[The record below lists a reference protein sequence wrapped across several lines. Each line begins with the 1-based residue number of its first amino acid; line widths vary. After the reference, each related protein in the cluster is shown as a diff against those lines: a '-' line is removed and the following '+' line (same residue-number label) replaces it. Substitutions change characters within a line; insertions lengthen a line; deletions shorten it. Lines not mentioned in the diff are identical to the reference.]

1 MEKSK
6 LAAAMFIVGSIG
18 LFVHYIPLPPAVI
31 ACARAVIG
39 TLFLLLVL
47 RLKKTPLHGQA
58 IRKNALCLLLSGA
71 ALGFNWI
78 FLFEAFR
85 HTGIAVATLCY
96 YMAPVFVILLS
107 PLVLG
112 ERLTRRKIVCTLLAV
127 LGAVC
132 ISGVFTGSR
141 QDPRGIAFGLAA
153 ALLYCSLILLNKR
166 LRGLDTLETTFCQ
179 LCTAALVMLPYVLL
193 GGHLHGLA
201 PAPSTLFL
209 LLVRAWSIS
218 CSSRLWAVS
227 RPRPRPYSAMWIPS
241 PPSCWP
247 PSSCTSPSARRNCA
261 APSSSWAP
269 RWPTNCR
276 GTGRPRPNPKAWT
289 GAGEC
294 VCTPGQRSRES
305 TAARHAGMRPPALYP
320 VAENRLPR
328 AAHAERPRR
337 GTKGRAG
344 SSPFF
349 AASCPPPLLP
359 AGSPYL

>member
-201 PAPSTLFL
+201 PAPS
-209 LLVRAWSIS
+209 
-218 CSSRLWAVS
+218 RLWAVS
-227 RPRPRPYSAMWIPS
+227 RPRPRPCSAMWIPS

-247 PSSCTSPSARRNCA
+247 PSSCTSPSAWPKPA
-261 APSSSWAP
+261 ALSSSWAP

-276 GTGRPRPNPKAWT
+276 GTGRPRP
-289 GAGEC
+289 
-294 VCTPGQRSRES
+294 S
-305 TAARHAGMRPPALYP
+305 
-320 VAENRLPR
+320 PR
-328 AAHAERPRR
+328 AWGGGRGVRVQSRPV
-337 GTKGRAG
+337 
-344 SSPFF
+344 F
-349 AASCPPPLLP
+349 A
-359 AGSPYL
+359 

>member
-1 MEKSK
+1 M
-6 LAAAMFIVGSIG
+6 
-18 LFVHYIPLPPAVI
+18 
-31 ACARAVIG
+31 
-39 TLFLLLVL
+39 L

-209 LLVRAWSIS
+209 LLVVGIVHTGLVYILFFS
-218 CSSRLWAVS
+218 AV
-227 RPRPRPYSAMWIPS
+227 
-241 PPSCWP
+241 
-247 PSSCTSPSARRNCA
+247 
-261 APSSSWAP
+261 
-269 RWPTNCR
+269 
-276 GTGRPRPNPKAWT
+276 G
-289 GAGEC
+289 
-294 VCTPGQRSRES
+294 
-305 TAARHAGMRPPALYP
+305 
-320 VAENRLPR
+320 RLP
-328 AAHAERPRR
+328 AQTTAVLSYVDPVTAILLATLFLHQPFGLAEAC
-337 GTKGRAG
+337 GTVLILGATL
-344 SSPFF
+344 
-349 AASCPPPLLP
+349 ANELP
-359 AGSPYL
+359 GNRTAEAQS

>member
-58 IRKNALCLLLSGA
+58 IRQNALCLLLSGA

-153 ALLYCSLILLNKR
+153 AL
-166 LRGLDTLETTFCQ
+166 
-179 LCTAALVMLPYVLL
+179 VMLPYVLL
-193 GGHLHGLA
+193 GGHLHGPA

-209 LLVRAWSIS
+209 LLVVGIVHTGLVYILFFS
-218 CSSRLWAVS
+218 AV
-227 RPRPRPYSAMWIPS
+227 
-241 PPSCWP
+241 
-247 PSSCTSPSARRNCA
+247 
-261 APSSSWAP
+261 
-269 RWPTNCR
+269 
-276 GTGRPRPNPKAWT
+276 G
-289 GAGEC
+289 
-294 VCTPGQRSRES
+294 
-305 TAARHAGMRPPALYP
+305 
-320 VAENRLPR
+320 RLP
-328 AAHAERPRR
+328 AQTTAVLSYVDPVTAILLATLFLHQPFGPAEAC
-337 GTKGRAG
+337 GTVLILGATLANELPGKKTAG
-344 SSPFF
+344 
-349 AASCPPPLLP
+349 ACA
-359 AGSPYL
+359 

>member
-1 MEKSK
+1 MR
-6 LAAAMFIVGSIG
+6 GG
-18 LFVHYIPLPPAVI
+18 GAVF
-31 ACARAVIG
+31 AQ
-39 TLFLLLVL
+39 
-47 RLKKTPLHGQA
+47 KTPLHGQA
-58 IRKNALCLLLSGA
+58 IRQNALCLLLSGA

-153 ALLYCSLILLNKR
+153 ALLYCALILLSKR

-193 GGHLHGLA
+193 GGHLHGPA

-209 LLVRAWSIS
+209 LLVVGIVHTGLVYILFFS
-218 CSSRLWAVS
+218 AVS
-227 RPRPRPYSAMWIPS
+227 R
-241 PPSCWP
+241 
-247 PSSCTSPSARRNCA
+247 
-261 APSSSWAP
+261 
-269 RWPTNCR
+269 
-276 GTGRPRPNPKAWT
+276 
-289 GAGEC
+289 
-294 VCTPGQRSRES
+294 
-305 TAARHAGMRPPALYP
+305 
-320 VAENRLPR
+320 
-328 AAHAERPRR
+328 
-337 GTKGRAG
+337 
-344 SSPFF
+344 
-349 AASCPPPLLP
+349 LP
-359 AGSPYL
+359 AQTTAVLSYVDPVTAILLATLFLHQPFGPAEACGTVLILGATLANELPGKKTAGACA

>member
-1 MEKSK
+1 MEKIK
-6 LAAAMFIVGSIG
+6 LAAVMFIVGSIG

-31 ACARAVIG
+31 ACSRAVIG

-201 PAPSTLFL
+201 PEPTTLLLLLVVGIVHTGLVYILFFSAVGRLPAQTTAVLSYVDPVTAILLATLFL
-209 LLVRAWSIS
+209 HQPFGPAELCGTVLILGAT
-218 CSSRLWAVS
+218 LANEL
-227 RPRPRPYSAMWIPS
+227 PGNKADG
-241 PPSCWP
+241 
-247 PSSCTSPSARRNCA
+247 AR
-261 APSSSWAP
+261 S
-269 RWPTNCR
+269 
-276 GTGRPRPNPKAWT
+276 
-289 GAGEC
+289 
-294 VCTPGQRSRES
+294 
-305 TAARHAGMRPPALYP
+305 
-320 VAENRLPR
+320 
-328 AAHAERPRR
+328 
-337 GTKGRAG
+337 
-344 SSPFF
+344 
-349 AASCPPPLLP
+349 
-359 AGSPYL
+359 

>member
-31 ACARAVIG
+31 ACARDIIG

-58 IRKNALCLLLSGA
+58 IRRNALCLLLSGA

-112 ERLTRRKIVCTLLAV
+112 ERLTRRKLVCTLLAV

-209 LLVRAWSIS
+209 LLVVGIVLRKKSRA
-218 CSSRLWAVS
+218 
-227 RPRPRPYSAMWIPS
+227 
-241 PPSCWP
+241 
-247 PSSCTSPSARRNCA
+247 
-261 APSSSWAP
+261 
-269 RWPTNCR
+269 
-276 GTGRPRPNPKAWT
+276 K
-289 GAGEC
+289 
-294 VCTPGQRSRES
+294 
-305 TAARHAGMRPPALYP
+305 
-320 VAENRLPR
+320 
-328 AAHAERPRR
+328 
-337 GTKGRAG
+337 
-344 SSPFF
+344 
-349 AASCPPPLLP
+349 
-359 AGSPYL
+359 

>member
-201 PAPSTLFL
+201 PAPSTLYILFFSAVGRLPAQTTAVLSYVDPVTAILLATLFL
-209 LLVRAWSIS
+209 HQPFGPAELCGTVLILGAT
-218 CSSRLWAVS
+218 LANEL
-227 RPRPRPYSAMWIPS
+227 PGK
-241 PPSCWP
+241 
-247 PSSCTSPSARRNCA
+247 
-261 APSSSWAP
+261 APSHS
-269 RWPTNCR
+269 
-276 GTGRPRPNPKAWT
+276 
-289 GAGEC
+289 
-294 VCTPGQRSRES
+294 
-305 TAARHAGMRPPALYP
+305 
-320 VAENRLPR
+320 
-328 AAHAERPRR
+328 
-337 GTKGRAG
+337 
-344 SSPFF
+344 
-349 AASCPPPLLP
+349 
-359 AGSPYL
+359 

>member
-58 IRKNALCLLLSGA
+58 IRKNALCLLFSGA

-112 ERLTRRKIVCTLLAV
+112 ERLTRRKIICTLLAV

-193 GGHLHGLA
+193 GGHLHDLA
-201 PAPSTLFL
+201 PEPTTLLL
-209 LLVRAWSIS
+209 LLVVGIVTRAWSTS
-218 CSSRLWAVS
+218 CSFRPWAVF
-227 RPRPRPYSAMWIPS
+227 RPRPRLCSATWIPS

-247 PSSCTSPSARRNCA
+247 PFSYTSPSARRSCA
-261 APSSSWAP
+261 VPSSSWAP
-269 RWPTNCR
+269 RWPTSCR
-276 GTGRPRPNPKAWT
+276 GTRRT
-289 GAGEC
+289 G
-294 VCTPGQRSRES
+294 
-305 TAARHAGMRPPALYP
+305 HAPSA
-320 VAENRLPR
+320 
-328 AAHAERPRR
+328 
-337 GTKGRAG
+337 
-344 SSPFF
+344 
-349 AASCPPPLLP
+349 
-359 AGSPYL
+359 

>member
-1 MEKSK
+1 
-6 LAAAMFIVGSIG
+6 MFIVGSIG
-18 LFVHYIPLPPAVI
+18 LFLVHYIPLPPAVI

-58 IRKNALCLLLSGA
+58 ILKNALCLLLSGA

-201 PAPSTLFL
+201 PALSTLFL
-209 LLVRAWSIS
+209 LLVVGIVHTGLVYILFFSAVG
-218 CSSRLWAVS
+218 RLPARRW
-227 RPRPRPYSAMWIPS
+227 PCSAMWIPS

-247 PSSCTSPSARRNCA
+247 PSSCTSPSAWPKPA
-261 APSSSWAP
+261 ALSSDPGRHAGQ
-269 RWPTNCR
+269 RTAGGR
-276 GTGRPRPNPKAWT
+276 GRPRP
-289 GAGEC
+289 
-294 VCTPGQRSRES
+294 S
-305 TAARHAGMRPPALYP
+305 
-320 VAENRLPR
+320 PR
-328 AAHAERPRR
+328 AWGGGRGVRVQSRP
-337 GTKGRAG
+337 A
-344 SSPFF
+344 F
-349 AASCPPPLLP
+349 A
-359 AGSPYL
+359 

>member
-58 IRKNALCLLLSGA
+58 IRRNALCLLLSGA

-112 ERLTRRKIVCTLLAV
+112 ERLTRRKLVCTLLAV

-153 ALLYCSLILLNKR
+153 AL
-166 LRGLDTLETTFCQ
+166 
-179 LCTAALVMLPYVLL
+179 VMLPYVLL

-209 LLVRAWSIS
+209 LLVVGIVHTGLVYILFFSAVG
-218 CSSRLWAVS
+218 RLPAQTTAVLIYVDPVTAILLATLFLHQPFGLAEACGTVLILGATLANELPGNRTAGANS
-227 RPRPRPYSAMWIPS
+227 QS
-241 PPSCWP
+241 
-247 PSSCTSPSARRNCA
+247 
-261 APSSSWAP
+261 
-269 RWPTNCR
+269 
-276 GTGRPRPNPKAWT
+276 TGRA
-289 GAGEC
+289 
-294 VCTPGQRSRES
+294 
-305 TAARHAGMRPPALYP
+305 
-320 VAENRLPR
+320 
-328 AAHAERPRR
+328 
-337 GTKGRAG
+337 
-344 SSPFF
+344 
-349 AASCPPPLLP
+349 
-359 AGSPYL
+359 